1 MAENQTHDAGR
12 KRGEMSLARKV
23 GRMGMLIH
31 RYYEAKAQRHGSM
44 GDPLRGQ
51 GRILALLAAKPVT
64 TQRELSYL
72 LDMRQQSLSELLAKL
87 EEKGFVTREKSEED
101 GRVTV
106 VRLTEDGAK
115 AAPSP
120 DQMRERAD
128 ALECLDDDERAQL
141 EQLTDKVTSSL
152 EGKLEEMGIDPHQ
165 GPRPPRDGRR
175 HGRPHDD
182 RWHEDDQRGQRGPRG
197 NGRGPRDE
205 RGGRNNGMR
214 RGPYRP
220 EGEGGNRTWQA

>member
-1 MAENQTHDAGR
+1 MTRHHPNPEN
-12 KRGEMSLARKV
+12 MPLAAKV

-31 RYYEAKAQRHGSM
+31 RYYEAQAHRYGAM

-51 GRILALLAAKPVT
+51 GRVLALLKAKPET

-87 EEKGFVTREKSEED
+87 EEKGYIVREKSQDD

-106 VRLTEDGAK
+106 VRLTDAGAE

-120 DQMRERAD
+120 EQMESRAD
-128 ALECLDDDERAQL
+128 ALDCLTDEERSQL
-141 EQLTDKVTSSL
+141 EALTAKVTNSL

-165 GPRPPRDGRR
+165 GPRG
-175 HGRPHDD
+175 PHDP
-182 RWHEDDQRGQRGPRG
+182 HRGPRPDFPH
-197 NGRGPRDE
+197 GPH
-205 RGGRNNGMR
+205 GR
-214 RGPYRP
+214 RGPFRP
-220 EGEGGNRTWQA
+220 DQQGEGPLRQA